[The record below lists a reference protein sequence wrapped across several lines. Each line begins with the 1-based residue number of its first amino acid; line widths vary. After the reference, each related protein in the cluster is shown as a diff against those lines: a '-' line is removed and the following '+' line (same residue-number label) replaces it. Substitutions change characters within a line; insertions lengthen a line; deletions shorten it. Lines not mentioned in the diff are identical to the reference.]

1 MSAFELLTLFQ
12 MKVDSMLMNTSLWM
26 GISFAV
32 VVAGYVA
39 GKSMTRPMLW
49 VLGIIYTSYTAL
61 NRYGFYLMQRQA
73 EGILRDIAEL
83 KASGQDSLHSIVA
96 APVMDAGTFAFSA
109 SWFVLSALVWAGA
122 IYFLNQ
128 VHRN

>member
-12 MKVDSMLMNTSLWM
+12 MKVDSMLMNTALWM
-26 GISFAV
+26 GITIAV
-32 VVAGYVA
+32 FVAGYAA
-39 GKSMTRPMLW
+39 GKLTTRPMLW
-49 VLGIIYTSYTAL
+49 VLGIIYTSYTVL

-96 APVMDAGTFAFSA
+96 APVIDAGTFAFAA

-128 VHRN
+128 VHRD

>member
-12 MKVDSMLMNTSLWM
+12 MKVDSMLMNTALWM
-26 GISFAV
+26 GITIAV
-32 VVAGYVA
+32 FVAGYAA
-39 GKSMTRPMLW
+39 GKLTTRPMLW
-49 VLGIIYTSYTAL
+49 VLGIIYTSYTVL

-96 APVMDAGTFAFSA
+96 APVIDAGTIAFGA

-128 VHRN
+128 VHRD

>member
-1 MSAFELLTLFQ
+1 MSAFELLTLCQ
-12 MKVDSMLMNTSLWM
+12 MKVDSMLMNTALWM
-26 GISFAV
+26 GITIAV
-32 VVAGYVA
+32 FVAGYAA
-39 GKSMTRPMLW
+39 GKLTTRPMLW
-49 VLGIIYTSYTAL
+49 VLGIIYTSYTVL

-96 APVMDAGTFAFSA
+96 APVIDAGTFAFGA

-128 VHRN
+128 VRRD